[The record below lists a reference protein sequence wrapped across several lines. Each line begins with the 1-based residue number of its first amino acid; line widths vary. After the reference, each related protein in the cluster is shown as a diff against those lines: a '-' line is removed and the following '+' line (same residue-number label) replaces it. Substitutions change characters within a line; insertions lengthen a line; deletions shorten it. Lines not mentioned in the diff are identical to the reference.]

1 MRTKWVVCCFGL
13 VAVALAVP
21 LLSLPVLAQ
30 EEEIELDATYPRV
43 ESGAPGAVFKFPV
56 SLLYRG
62 SEAREFHL
70 QASGPAGWRTY
81 VTSMDETIRV
91 SVIKL
96 EPDRYP
102 PDQVK
107 VIAAPP
113 VSASPDIRDYSIT
126 LAAVSGSIRGS
137 IELTAALRLTY
148 SLALVPTPTLYH
160 RVTAGEV
167 GHASLTV
174 RNAGSGDLTGVRFS
188 VDESEGWT
196 VQFLP
201 DRVERLTPGDS
212 LEVELSISTT
222 SEVSAGYHRMTLVAE
237 ADQAQQTTV
246 LSVRVAEP
254 EGSWL
259 WVGIGIAVVVVG
271 AFTLI
276 FLRMGRANRPT
287 E

>member
-1 MRTKWVVCCFGL
+1 MRTRSVACCVCS
-13 VAVALAVP
+13 AVIVLAVL
-21 LLSLPVLAQ
+21 LLSLPALAQ

-43 ESGAPGAVFKFPV
+43 ESEGPGSTFKFPV

-62 SEAREFHL
+62 GEAREFRL
-70 QASGPAGWRTY
+70 QASGPAGWSTY

-107 VIAAPP
+107 VIAIPP
-113 VSASPDIRDYSIT
+113 VSASQEIRDYTIALVASSGRLSNSIQ
-126 LAAVSGSIRGS
+126 
-137 IELTAALRLTY
+137 LTAAVRPSY
-148 SLALVPTPTLYH
+148 SLELVVPPISYQE
-160 RVTAGEV
+160 VTAGEV
-167 GHASLTV
+167 SQASLTV

-188 VDESEGWT
+188 VGEREDWT
-196 VQFLP
+196 VEFRP
-201 DRVERLTPGDS
+201 DRIGRLAPGAWA
-212 LEVELSISTT
+212 EVEISFCTT
-222 SEVSAGYHRMTLVAE
+222 AGLSAGYHWMTLVAE
-237 ADQAQQTTV
+237 ADQAQQTCL

-271 AFTLI
+271 AFALI